1 VVCFHSSPMLLSIH
15 GGERVKLVK
24 RERTLIQRGKV

>member
-1 VVCFHSSPMLLSIH
+1 MLLSIH
-15 GGERVKLVK
+15 SGERVKLVK